1 MLAHEIGHVA
11 HRHTTRMVVGQGVLN
26 IGLGLALGDVS
37 TLVSSGASL
46 LTGLAYRRGHETE
59 SDCYAIAMMAKA
71 GLPTTPMADLLLGI
85 ERQME
90 VEMRGK
96 AGAASAPTDA
106 AKPAEPAARQPQ
118 ADWFST
124 HPDTVGRA
132 QRLKAGQA
140 PDCG

>member
-1 MLAHEIGHVA
+1 
-11 HRHTTRMVVGQGVLN
+11 
-26 IGLGLALGDVS
+26 
-37 TLVSSGASL
+37 
-46 LTGLAYRRGHETE
+46 
-59 SDCYAIAMMAKA
+59 
-71 GLPTTPMADLLLGI
+71 
-85 ERQME
+85 
-90 VEMRGK
+90 MRGK

-132 QRLKAGQA
+132 QRLKARQA

>member
-1 MLAHEIGHVA
+1 M
-11 HRHTTRMVVGQGVLN
+11 LN

-46 LTGLAYRRGHETE
+46 LTGLAYRRNHETE

-90 VEMRGK
+90 VELRGQT
-96 AGAASAPTDA
+96 GAASAPA
-106 AKPAEPAARQPQ
+106 QAKEPAARQPQ

-132 QRLKAGQA
+132 QRMKAGQA